1 MVEPSKELQ
10 LVFDK
15 AINDAKKLMH
25 EYVTLEHLL
34 YAIFCE
40 EKFCNIVGMY
50 GADLEY
56 IKSNLEHHL
65 KDNMKEIITDD
76 DKAKPKKTHTVER
89 VLNRAFTQVLFA
101 GRNNI
106 ARPTTGSNTTSTLSN
121 AITPK
126 MMKSTARKMPSRS
139 PKIGPRMRFTIML
152 RPCFERSSPTR
163 RVPVRFRPTTTG

>member
-40 EKFCNIVGMY
+40 EKFCNIVGMF
-50 GADLEY
+50 GADIEY
-56 IKSNLEHHL
+56 IKSNLEHYL
-65 KDNMKEIITDD
+65 KNNLTEIITDN
-76 DKAKPKKTHTVER
+76 DKVKPKKTHTVER

-101 GRNNI
+101 GRNTI
-106 ARPTTGSNTTSTLSN
+106 ELTDVVLSMLN
-121 AITPK
+121 ERKSISVFYLEKGGIDNPSLENFYI
-126 MMKSTARKMPSRS
+126 MK
-139 PKIGPRMRFTIML
+139 
-152 RPCFERSSPTR
+152 
-163 RVPVRFRPTTTG
+163 